1 MLKKIPLVFCGVN
14 LQTQH
19 EAMRY
24 CFICLFALFF
34 VKQGVYAQNTARYL
48 LWAAKEAKKPAFTG
62 KNDVKVLLPLKNLSP
77 QRPLFS
83 ANEQRFQ
90 RLLQSSAPLAPS
102 VRVHPAAIFTNSVA
116 SNYYASCL
124 GWVCKQELKMDRKT
138 ALPLR
143 FRLGSKE
150 QVDWLEGKNSH

>member
-1 MLKKIPLVFCGVN
+1 VFCGVN

-48 LWAAKEAKKPAFTG
+48 LWPAKEAKNPAFAG
-62 KNDVKVLLPLKNLSP
+62 QNDVKVLLPLANSSLTQP
-77 QRPLFS
+77 NFQ
-83 ANEQRFQ
+83 ANEQYFQ
-90 RLLQSSAPLAPS
+90 ALLQPRQALPVVFRANNPAVAVAALPS
-102 VRVHPAAIFTNSVA
+102 NF
-116 SNYYASCL
+116 YASCL

-150 QVDWLEGKNSH
+150 QVDWLEGKSSH